1 MSLLKQAKSFWST
14 NAEICDACLDP
25 EVATIYLAIG
35 SAMCAIQQYP
45 PFLKDLGDKQVCIHI
60 DPRLESPLTVLS
72 SESSYL
78 ITEPDNILFIPIKRH
93 FAWDEE
99 EDKSFIRELCEI
111 AMMRSKRLVVQDYTG
126 RDITGDYPIK
136 VFGPAL
142 FPNVLF
148 DVTYKEGDC
157 FPNLI
162 DAEIYRKKSGAFVQP
177 KYQTLQSMEVYLPA
191 TVLGDIIQKRNNE
204 MVYYALRYYQVL
216 CGEEAPEWISE
227 ELVQDRIRNVAP
239 IYGFKGGP
247 LTLENLEML
256 LTHYLMDLS
265 SLSASR
271 ISVAAAMV
279 LLRQP
284 DRNYEKLVRELR
296 RTIVENKSPE

>member
-1 MSLLKQAKSFWST
+1 MSLLKQTKSFWST
-14 NAEICDACLDP
+14 NSEICDACLDP
-25 EVATIYLAIG
+25 EVATIYLAIV

-45 PFLKDLGDKQVCIHI
+45 PFLKDLGNKQVCIHI
-60 DPRLESPLTVLS
+60 DPRLESPLSVLS
-72 SESSYL
+72 SEASYL
-78 ITEPDNILFIPIKRH
+78 ITEPDNILFIPVKRH

-99 EDKSFIRELCEI
+99 EDKGFIRELCEI

-126 RDITGDYPIK
+126 RDITGDYPIRT
-136 VFGPAL
+136 FGPAL
-142 FPNVLF
+142 FPNVIF

-162 DAEIYRKKSGAFVQP
+162 DAEIYRKKSGAFIQP
-177 KYQTLQSMEVYLPA
+177 KYQTLNSMEVYLPA
-191 TVLGDIIQKRNNE
+191 MLLGEVIQKRNNE
-204 MVYYALRYYQVL
+204 MVYYALRYYQIL

-239 IYGFKGGP
+239 IYGFKEGP
-247 LTLENLEML
+247 LTLENLENL
-256 LTHYLMDLS
+256 LTRYLMDLS

-271 ISVAAAMV
+271 ISEPAAMV

-284 DRNYEKLVRELR
+284 DRNYEKMVRELR